1 MLRFP
6 DGHPFFIYRFQ
17 TNKKM
22 FHQFPPANNRYVVFQ
37 FYSWLKFCFLLFL
50 GMEMYDNDMIMSL
63 KQNKIKLKPR
73 IKLNRN
79 GYIWLKENLHLLS
92 TCFSTWCF
100 KLGAM
105 GEKDKESKKMKGKS
119 NDKHLKTRHNNWL
132 SLKQLSDGWVGH
144 SKKLYPGNAHAGL
157 NFSFEEFKW
166 WMVDL
171 EVLYLKDC
179 FQLFMVQISFSLN
192 TLSAL
197 PASTASAELH

>member
-1 MLRFP
+1 
-6 DGHPFFIYRFQ
+6 
-17 TNKKM
+17 M

-50 GMEMYDNDMIMSL
+50 GMEIYDNDMIMSL

-132 SLKQLSDGWVGH
+132 SLKQLSDGGGGAL
-144 SKKLYPGNAHAGL
+144 KKALSGKRACR
-157 NFSFEEFKW
+157 FK
-166 WMVDL
+166 
-171 EVLYLKDC
+171 
-179 FQLFMVQISFSLN
+179 F
-192 TLSAL
+192 
-197 PASTASAELH
+197 